1 MRKIIIFDMDGT
13 LLDTEKYYRKYWPQ
27 ALREYGYEM
36 TDEMALQMR
45 SFGRPFA
52 LRKLHEW
59 YGEFPE
65 YQEVRKRRNELL
77 EADLRKYGIELKKG
91 CIELLSWL
99 RKHNWTIALATSTNE
114 ERTEKYLR
122 EAGILE
128 YFDRIVC
135 TSMVEEGK
143 PSPQVYLYACDVLQ
157 AEPEQVFAVEDA
169 PNGVLSAY
177 RAGLK
182 VIMVPDQAP
191 PDGEIS
197 GLLYREAA
205 DLSEIIPILEEAEK
219 ESDFT
224 SQF

>member
-1 MRKIIIFDMDGT
+1 M
-13 LLDTEKYYRKYWPQ
+13 TEKI
-27 ALREYGYEM
+27 E
-36 TDEMALQMR
+36 
-45 SFGRPFA
+45 
-52 LRKLHEW
+52 
-59 YGEFPE
+59 
-65 YQEVRKRRNELL
+65 ELL
-77 EADLRKYGIELKKG
+77 QTPYWIVDIFPKQVPKDSPGQYFEI
-91 CIELLSWL
+91 
-99 RKHNWTIALATSTNE
+99 
-114 ERTEKYLR
+114 EKYLR